1 MAVVCLGF
9 AFWDKVTG
17 RACVVAPCR
26 RASRRPCGWPSCRAM
41 PWVAQVQ
48 NVDTL
53 AGTAKGII
61 KSIQA
66 RAIMNKCVLGIIV
79 ILLLGI
85 DGALLY
91 LYVKKH

>member
-1 MAVVCLGF
+1 MSSHRA
-9 AFWDKVTG
+9 
-17 RACVVAPCR
+17 ACVKAPLSVAVTVE
-26 RASRRPCGWPSCRAM
+26 SCRAM